1 MGVPVTDELKS
12 FKIGDQLKRG
22 VEQPRAK
29 NVEPEASPSVGFP
42 RIEAFVESAVP
53 DLSGFIGR
61 KEELETLAG
70 GGGSPKEKGSAK
82 KAALAYQR
90 TQELLEMLLATK
102 AKMQAPAEAPKP
114 AT

>member
-1 MGVPVTDELKS
+1 MTDELKS

-29 NVEPEASPSVGFP
+29 NAEPEASPSVGFP
-42 RIEAFVESAVP
+42 RIEAFVEAAVP
-53 DLSGFIGR
+53 DLGGLIAR
-61 KEELETLAG
+61 KDQLEAIAA
-70 GGGSPKEKGSAK
+70 GGGSPKEKGFAK

-102 AKMQAPAEAPKP
+102 AKMQSPAEPAKP
-114 AT
+114 EA